1 MKIELYIAQLL
12 YRYQCVT
19 VPGFGAFL
27 TEIQSAQ
34 LVENSHSFFPPKKMI
49 SFNSYIK
56 NNDGLLANHIAQAE
70 KTSYDYAVS
79 AIEFEVLGWKKALQE
94 NRTFTIKN
102 IGVLSLNSENNL
114 HFAPNEQTNYLA
126 QSFGLTSFVSPAVKR
141 EIVIEKA
148 EIAPV
153 NTTKIVAEEELP
165 LFNFVPDTEHKKS
178 NPYLKYAAI
187 LVVGLGVAG
196 TIGYPM
202 YQNKITSDTILVETA
217 VQKQVQNKI
226 QEATFFIQTPIPAV
240 TLSLKSNKEN
250 KEEVKLPY
258 HIMAGAFRSE
268 ANAEK
273 RYNQLIAKGYKAR
286 VLGINKNGLYPVLY
300 GSYTTFAE
308 AEKAKD
314 SITET
319 DNPEAWILIQSL

>member
-1 MKIELYIAQLL
+1 MKIEIYIAQLL

-34 LVENSHSFFPPKKMI
+34 WIENSHSFFPPKKMI
-49 SFNSYIK
+49 SFNSHLK

-79 AIEFEVLGWKKALQE
+79 AIEYEVLSWKKALQE
-94 NRTFTIKN
+94 NRTFSIKN
-102 IGVLSLNSENNL
+102 IGILSLNADNNIL
-114 HFAPNEQTNYLA
+114 FTPNEQTNYLT
-126 QSFGLTSFVSPAVKR
+126 QSFGLSTFVSPAIKR
-141 EIVIEKA
+141 EVELQIETIVTEKEPIEFIP
-148 EIAPV
+148 E
-153 NTTKIVAEEELP
+153 TKKTNV
-165 LFNFVPDTEHKKS
+165 
-178 NPYLKYAAI
+178 YLKYAAI
-187 LVVGLGVAG
+187 FVLGLAATG
-196 TIGYPM
+196 TIGYPL
-202 YQNKITSDTILVETA
+202 YQKQIASETILVETA

-240 TLSLKSNKEN
+240 TLSLKSNKE
-250 KEEVKLPY
+250 VTKLPY

-268 ANAEK
+268 ANAQK
-273 RYNQLIAKGYKAR
+273 RHNQLIAKGYNSR
-286 VLGINKNGLYPVLY
+286 VLGVNKNGLFPVLY

-308 AEKAKD
+308 AEKEKNK
-314 SITET
+314 ITET